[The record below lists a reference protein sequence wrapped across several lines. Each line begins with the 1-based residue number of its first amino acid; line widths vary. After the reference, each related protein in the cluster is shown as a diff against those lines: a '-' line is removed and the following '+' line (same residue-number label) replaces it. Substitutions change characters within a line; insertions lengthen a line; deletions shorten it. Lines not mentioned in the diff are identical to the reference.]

1 MARIVVLGSLNV
13 DLVVT
18 VPRLP
23 QPGETV
29 LGDGLASYPGGKGAN
44 QAVAAARLGGQVA
57 MVGRVGNDRF
67 AAGLIENLDVNHVD
81 SSGVER
87 DPAAPTGAALIY
99 VEAGGQNMIAVAP
112 GANATVSPMD
122 AQRAVS
128 RLGAGDVLAMQLEI
142 PVAAVKEAVTAA
154 RQAGA
159 HVLLNAAPA
168 QRLEPG
174 LLRQLDAL
182 VLNEREANALIA
194 YEREANAL
202 IAYERE
208 ATLLADHDDPSTTAA
223 ALRTLG
229 PRLVIVT
236 LGPTGS
242 LFCDETG
249 VHRVEPFPVKSID
262 ATGAGDAFMG
272 ALAVG
277 IARGLPTEAAVRF
290 GNAAGAA
297 ATSSVGAQAALPRLE
312 DLHRLFGVD
321 VPSLEA

>member
-1 MARIVVLGSLNV
+1 MTARIVVLGSLNV

-23 QPGETV
+23 RPGETV
-29 LGDGLASYPGGKGAN
+29 LGDRLGSYPGGKGAN

-57 MVGRVGNDRF
+57 MVGRVGNDSF
-67 AAGLIENLDVNHVD
+67 GAGLIENLDVNHVD

-112 GANATVSPMD
+112 GANATVGRGD

-128 RLGAGDVLAMQLEI
+128 RLGAGDVLVLQLEI
-142 PVAAVKEAVTAA
+142 PITVIEQAVMAA

-159 HVLLNAAPA
+159 FVLLNAAPA

-174 LLRQLDAL
+174 LLTQLDAL
-182 VLNEREANALIA
+182 VVNEREAGV
-194 YEREANAL
+194 
-202 IAYERE
+202 
-208 ATLLADHDDPSTTAA
+208 LAGQETSPEAA
-223 ALRTLG
+223 ASALRARG
-229 PRLVIVT
+229 ARIAIVT
-236 LGPTGS
+236 LGAAGS
-242 LFCDETG
+242 VFCDDTG

-272 ALAVG
+272 AFAVAMARRLATG
-277 IARGLPTEAAVRF
+277 AAVRF

-297 ATSSVGAQAALPRLE
+297 AASSLGAQAALPRLD
-312 DLHRLFGVD
+312 DLRRLFGVH

>member
-57 MVGRVGNDRF
+57 MVGRVGTDRF

-142 PVAAVKEAVTAA
+142 PVAAVKAAVTAA
-154 RQAGA
+154 RKAGA

-168 QRLEPG
+168 HRLEPG

-182 VLNEREANALIA
+182 VLN
-194 YEREANAL
+194 EREANAL

-277 IARGLPTEAAVRF
+277 IARGLPTEAAIRF

>member
-1 MARIVVLGSLNV
+1 
-13 DLVVT
+13 
-18 VPRLP
+18 
-23 QPGETV
+23 
-29 LGDGLASYPGGKGAN
+29 
-44 QAVAAARLGGQVA
+44 
-57 MVGRVGNDRF
+57 
-67 AAGLIENLDVNHVD
+67 VD

-128 RLGAGDVLAMQLEI
+128 RLGAGDVLAVQLEI

-154 RQAGA
+154 RKAGA

-168 QRLEPG
+168 HRLEPG

-182 VLNEREANALIA
+182 VLN
-194 YEREANAL
+194 EREANAL

-277 IARGLPTEAAVRF
+277 IARGLPTEAAIRF

>member
-57 MVGRVGNDRF
+57 MVGRVGTDRF

-142 PVAAVKEAVTAA
+142 PVAAVKAAVTAA
-154 RQAGA
+154 RKAGA

-168 QRLEPG
+168 HRLEPG

-182 VLNEREANALIA
+182 VLN
-194 YEREANAL
+194 EREANAL

>member
-18 VPRLP
+18 VPHLP

-57 MVGRVGNDRF
+57 MIGRVGNDSF
-67 AAGLIENLDVNHVD
+67 GAGLIENLDRNGVD
-81 SSGVER
+81 SSGVDR

-112 GANATVSPMD
+112 GANGTVGPMD

-128 RLGAGDVLAMQLEI
+128 RLVAGDVLVLQLEI
-142 PVAAVKEAVTAA
+142 PITVIEHAAVVA
-154 RQAGA
+154 RRAGA
-159 HVLLNAAPA
+159 FVLLNAAPA

-174 LLRQLDAL
+174 LLSQLDAL
-182 VLNEREANALIA
+182 VVNEREAGVLVDQ
-194 YEREANAL
+194 ETSPE
-202 IAYERE
+202 
-208 ATLLADHDDPSTTAA
+208 AA
-223 ALRTLG
+223 ASALRARG
-229 PRLVIVT
+229 ARIAIVT
-236 LGPTGS
+236 LGPAGS
-242 LFCDETG
+242 VFCDDTG

-277 IARGLPTEAAVRF
+277 IARRLETGAAVRF

-297 ATSSVGAQAALPRLE
+297 ATSSVGAQAALPRLD
-312 DLHRLFGVD
+312 DLRQRFGLD
-321 VPSLEA
+321 LSSSEQ